1 MSTDNKAN
9 EAQKEDQFQKPGQS
23 IEWDHE
29 DATYGHS
36 ISNSTFKRKDVP
48 DEDHIAQVQEAK
60 IDVNENLRNT
70 NLSTSEDLANRNNT
84 DEKGVGG
91 IDL

>member
-36 ISNSTFKRKDVP
+36 ISDSPFKRKSIP
-48 DEDHIAQVQEAK
+48 DDDHIAKVKEAE
-60 IDVNENLRNT
+60 IDVNENLKNT
-70 NLSTSEDLANRNNT
+70 NLSTDEDLANRNST
-84 DEKGVGG
+84 KEKGLGG
-91 IDL
+91 KDL

>member
-1 MSTDNKAN
+1 MNTDNKAHG
-9 EAQKEDQFQKPGQS
+9 AQKDNQDQKYDQN

-60 IDVNENLRNT
+60 IDVIENLKNT

-91 IDL
+91 KDL